1 MKNKNAESSR
11 KNERIR
17 RCVVCMEGAPKNE
30 LLRIVKTD
38 DGVVFDKSGKMN
50 GRGAYVMKDEKCLL
64 SPKLRD
70 KLQAALKINIKKDRK
85 LTPSTSPHPKTH
97 RNVKNQNA
105 R

>member
-11 KNERIR
+11 KNERLR

-30 LLRIVKTD
+30 LLRIVKSE
-38 DGVVFDKSGKMN
+38 DGVVFDKTGKMN

-70 KLQAALKINIKKDRK
+70 KLQSALKINIKNEDFEVLLDDMKKESD
-85 LTPSTSPHPKTH
+85 
-97 RNVKNQNA
+97 
-105 R
+105 